1 MSLNAV
7 KITRWAEIK
16 ADYFLGATPK
26 ELSAK
31 YGVPAK
37 TIRDKAC
44 KGSWAKQ
51 KSTINDNLQQCA
63 QERIENLTD
72 LALSRLEEVLT
83 DDEVSTKDVLMA
95 VDRVLDI
102 SGLKNSKQE
111 IEVRDVPIII
121 DDIAERLE
129 ERGL

>member
-1 MSLNAV
+1 MPAKVV
-7 KITRWAEIK
+7 KITPWAHIK

-26 ELSAK
+26 ELSQK

-37 TIRDKAC
+37 TIRDKAS
-44 KGSWAKQ
+44 KGSWVKQ
-51 KSTINDNLQQCA
+51 KSTISDNLRQNT
-63 QERIENLTD
+63 QEKIQELTD
-72 LALSRLEEVLT
+72 IALSRLEEVLT
-83 DDEVSTKDVLMA
+83 DDDVSTKDVLMA

-121 DDIAERLE
+121 DDI
-129 ERGL
+129 